1 MQSCHFGCL
10 DSCIEAI
17 FVCHQV
23 NNFFLYMGF
32 FRFKG
37 ARVPHRLC
45 IKGWHP
51 LREGVTGATRVPP
64 TGDPP
69 TGDPPQPS
77 LFREGVLSLFSAYSI
92 HCVLHSLRV
101 RNKNNLLAKGIIGGA
116 KFSREFVTSDDSLQG
131 FR

>member
-1 MQSCHFGCL
+1 MQSCHFGCM

-51 LREGVTGATRVPP
+51 LREGVTGATRVPHGCHIWRP
-64 TGDPP
+64 TP
-69 TGDPPQPS
+69 TLPAKGGS
-77 LFREGVLSLFSAYSI
+77 LLIILRVLR
-92 HCVLHSLRV
+92 SLRV

-116 KFSREFVTSDDSLQG
+116 KFSREFVTSDDALQG

>member
-51 LREGVTGATRVPP
+51 LREGATGATRVSP

-69 TGDPPQPS
+69 SPPC
-77 LFREGVLSLFSAYSI
+77 LGREFY
-92 HCVLHSLRV
+92 HYSLRTP
-101 RNKNNLLAKGIIGGA
+101 
-116 KFSREFVTSDDSLQG
+116 FTPREE
-131 FR
+131 